1 MTEQSVIYKGVR
13 RVPKSDN
20 EGKRLKK
27 REKIMRAALKVFS
40 RKGYSPAA
48 LDEVAREAS
57 IAKGTLYLYFRDKE
71 DLFYSTILY
80 VIDKLAERMQKN
92 VSDTMDPLETMKN
105 LAYEELD
112 FFAQNSEFFGLIH
125 TVMSGNLLGNHR
137 SLLKTINERRF
148 ELIEY
153 LNGLIGEAKR
163 NGQIQSDID
172 TVEIV
177 YAFIGMIES
186 AIDQMHFSDG
196 MCATDDRSANSTE
209 RDIRRKVDTILRI
222 LLDGVRTDKR
232 MN

>member
-1 MTEQSVIYKGVR
+1 LSAAAVQYILMTEQSVIYKGAR

-148 ELIEY
+148 ELI
-153 LNGLIGEAKR
+153 
-163 NGQIQSDID
+163 
-172 TVEIV
+172 
-177 YAFIGMIES
+177 GMIES

-222 LLDGVRTDKR
+222 LLDGVRTDQR
-232 MN
+232 LN